1 MSWADLNVNFAS
13 KFSQDITHEQ
23 VYYAIISN
31 AARCVREIGRAAF
44 QGSGGVSDWFPIK
57 IKSQFARYFRGTQ
70 MARTPFS

>member
-31 AARCVREIGRAAF
+31 ATRCVFAKLAEPLSRA
-44 QGSGGVSDWFPIK
+44 
-57 IKSQFARYFRGTQ
+57 Q
-70 MARTPFS
+70 MAYLIGSQ

>member
-23 VYYAIISN
+23 VFYAIISN
-31 AARCVREIGRAAF
+31 AARCAREIGGAAF
-44 QGSGGVSDWFPIK
+44 RGSDGVSDWSPIK
-57 IKSQFARYFRGTQ
+57 IKSQLARYFGGTQ

>member
-31 AARCVREIGRAAF
+31 AARCAREIGGAAF
-44 QGSGGVSDWFPIK
+44 R
-57 IKSQFARYFRGTQ
+57 AR
-70 MARTPFS
+70 MAYLIGPQ